1 MEVDILQQESMIKE
15 MANKQIETL
24 LKDLSGSFKSIATK
38 EEVEEKDVQLCIRY
52 DSTQLSSYLMSR
64 ISDLSRKKFQ
74 LSADEQT
81 QLKSLTEQPEID
93 AFWKVLSEKNNFQAS
108 TIKPLSA
115 TEFTAA
121 SSLPEDADF
130 QLGLGFKLIDAEIPN
145 GDCNFFYQILKSW
158 TAIESKQWLDDVKKG
173 VLESFL
179 VEKLSFVTDEFKV
192 TSWVDVSIIFHIQK
206 GVVKM
211 SVYTNDENK
220 NPVHRKSF
228 VLADE
233 PIKDMSLISFYLLK
247 NWQPFRK
254 ANFSKDFLNA
264 ETIMKDEREDLIR
277 IYLAGGKI
285 QIPGMAD
292 PIVMPGNLDLV
303 SVKHNLK
310 WNDISFIFFK
320 KDNDSKP
327 ELGIYEVVKI
337 EEAPGIKFELKETV
351 DIFSLKDDAGKEGTD
366 DQTQEGSEK

>member
-108 TIKPLSA
+108 TLKPLSA

-320 KDNDSKP
+320 
-327 ELGIYEVVKI
+327 IYI
-337 EEAPGIKFELKETV
+337 IR
-351 DIFSLKDDAGKEGTD
+351 I
-366 DQTQEGSEK
+366 